1 MPAVQDPEA
10 VRASAHHQ
18 HEGEQVTEIEA
29 QEALHRAIREAGDA
43 GASLYIA
50 AREFVAQYE
59 ADRASGETEAA
70 YAGLRSALDW
80 HANQAGRAHALGVSP
95 NNPLI

>member
-1 MPAVQDPEA
+1 
-10 VRASAHHQ
+10 
-18 HEGEQVTEIEA
+18 VTEIET

-50 AREFVAQYE
+50 AREFVAQYG

-70 YAGLRSALDW
+70 YAALRSALDW
-80 HANQAGRAHALGVSP
+80 HASQASRAHALGVSP
-95 NNPLI
+95 NGPLL